1 MTTATARL
9 IVISPLELVAGFR
22 LAGVDVEVAE
32 SAERAEAVVRDLL
45 RQGERGV
52 IAVYGPFFAELDDD
66 LQRRLRS
73 SVSPVVVEL
82 PTGIGTEPAHLRRTR
97 LADRLQQA
105 IGYHI
110 TFGDDES

>member
-1 MTTATARL
+1 MTTSDARL
-9 IVISPLELVAGFR
+9 VVISPEELVSGFR
-22 LAGVDVEVAE
+22 LAGVDVEVAGDGAG
-32 SAERAEAVVRDLL
+32 AEVVLRALL

-52 IAVYGPFFAELDDD
+52 IAVYGPFLADIDED
-66 LQRRLRS
+66 LQRRLRA

-82 PTGIGTEPAHLRRTR
+82 PTGIRTEPDHVRRTR
-97 LADRLQQA
+97 LANRLQRA

>member
-1 MTTATARL
+1 MTTANARL
-9 IVISPLELVAGFR
+9 IVISPQELAAGFR
-22 LAGVDVEVAE
+22 LAGVDVEVADSGE
-32 SAERAEAVVRDLL
+32 QAEAAVRDLL

-52 IAVYGPFFAELDDD
+52 IAVYGPFLADMDED

-82 PTGIGTEPAHLRRTR
+82 PTGIGTEPDHLRRTR
-97 LADRLQQA
+97 LANRLQRA

>member
-1 MTTATARL
+1 MTGTDARL
-9 IVISPLELVAGFR
+9 VVISPEELVPGFR

-32 SAERAEAVVRDLL
+32 DAEQAEGVLRDLL
-45 RQGERGV
+45 RHGEKGV
-52 IAVYGPFFAELDDD
+52 IAVYGPFFAGVDQD

-82 PTGIGTEPAHLRRTR
+82 PTGIGTEPDHVRRTR
-97 LADRLQQA
+97 LADRLQRA

-110 TFGDDES
+110 TFGEDES

>member
-1 MTTATARL
+1 MTTSDARL
-9 IVISPLELVAGFR
+9 VVISPEELVSGFR
-22 LAGVDVEVAE
+22 LAGVDVEVADDGAG
-32 SAERAEAVVRDLL
+32 AEVVIRHLL

-52 IAVYGPFFAELDDD
+52 IAVYAPFFAAIDED
-66 LQRRLRS
+66 LQRRLRA

-82 PTGIGTEPAHLRRTR
+82 PTGIGAEPDHVRRTR
-97 LADRLQQA
+97 LANRLQRA

>member
-1 MTTATARL
+1 MTTANARL
-9 IVISPLELVAGFR
+9 IVITPPELVAGFR
-22 LAGVDVEVAE
+22 LTGVDVELADDGV
-32 SAERAEAVVRDLL
+32 RAEAVVRDLL

-52 IAVYGPFFAELDDD
+52 IAIYGPFLADMDED

-82 PTGIGTEPAHLRRTR
+82 PIGIRTEPDHMRRTR
-97 LADRLQQA
+97 LADRLQRA

-110 TFGDDES
+110 TFGDDDS